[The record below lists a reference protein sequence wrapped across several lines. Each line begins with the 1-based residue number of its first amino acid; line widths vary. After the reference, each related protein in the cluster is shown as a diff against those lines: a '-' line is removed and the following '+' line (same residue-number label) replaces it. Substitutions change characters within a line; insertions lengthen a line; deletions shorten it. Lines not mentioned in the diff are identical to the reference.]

1 MRMKCIFQF
10 ATLMLSCFY
19 VAQAASF
26 TLGPSASVG
35 VGVGNSSTQQ
45 ILAGGEGIGSASFS
59 GIQNGGG
66 TNYML
71 NLLADATGGPGDL
84 RAYSSYSLL
93 AASSYYTAL
102 SAVAVYFDEL
112 TINAS
117 GQAGGAP
124 GSVTFTMQ
132 IDGTTTANA
141 NATAG
146 FITQVGSAPATQVIP
161 AFQGDYTVS
170 DTIGIQF
177 GVPFDLYFWLAATTD
192 PANGALSGTAD
203 YSSTAML
210 TSIQVVDGNGS
221 PISNPSFT
229 SASGLE
235 YTVDGV
241 APEPGSWLLGGVGLA
256 AIGVFRSLRSA
267 S

>member
-1 MRMKCIFQF
+1 MRMKYIFQF
-10 ATLMLSCFY
+10 ATLALSGFCL
-19 VAQAASF
+19 AQAASF

-35 VGVGNSSTQQ
+35 VIVGSSSTEQ

-59 GIQNGGG
+59 GVQNGGG

-71 NLLADATGGPGDL
+71 NVLADATGGPGDL

-93 AASSYYTAL
+93 SASSYYTGIN
-102 SAVAVYFDEL
+102 AVAVYFDEL
-112 TINAS
+112 TINAP

-141 NATAG
+141 YGTAG

-161 AFQGDYTVS
+161 SFQGGYTVS

-177 GVPFDLYFWLAATTD
+177 GVPFDVYFWLEATTG
-192 PANGALSGTAD
+192 PANGALSATAD

-210 TSIQVVDGNGS
+210 TSIQVMDGNGS
-221 PISNPSFT
+221 AISNPLFT

-256 AIGVFRSLRSA
+256 AIGVFRCLRSA

>member
-1 MRMKCIFQF
+1 MRTKCIFQF
-10 ATLMLSCFY
+10 ATLMLSGFC

-35 VGVGNSSTQQ
+35 VIVGNSSTEQ

-59 GIQNGGG
+59 GVQNGGG

-93 AASSYYTAL
+93 SASSYYTGI

-112 TINAS
+112 TINAP

-141 NATAG
+141 YGTAG
-146 FITQVGSAPATQVIP
+146 FVTQVGSAPATQVIP
-161 AFQGDYTVS
+161 AFQGDSTVS

-177 GVPFDLYFWLAATTD
+177 GIPFDVYFWLEATTA
-192 PANGALSGTAD
+192 PANALSATAD